1 MNTVKILH
9 CADVHIGAEQSFLG
23 FKAESRRR
31 ETLLTFEKIVD
42 LCQENEVQVLLIS
55 GDLFD
60 SNNIPNSFF
69 EAVFSKIKAFPD
81 LNVVYVAGNHDFL
94 GSRSPFLKSGLPKNL
109 YVLKTEESFVSFP
122 ELNLRV
128 YGRSFESAFLKGK
141 SVPGLVAT
149 DDGMINISLLHGEL
163 TNDLSSDYNAITKDY
178 IENSKMDY
186 IALGHIHK
194 RSDIGKI
201 GDTYFAYPG
210 CPEGQGFDE
219 LGQKGVLMGE
229 IGKGICNLQFV
240 PTSRRQ
246 HILEKIDLT
255 DVPLISADYILNYLE
270 QKYGDSYIE
279 NLYKI
284 ELSGSISPETVIDC
298 EDITARLNEKVY
310 FAKIKND
317 TTIKFDL
324 DAIAKEQSL
333 KGIFVKNMLEKIRNA
348 DENDKHKYEYAL
360 NLGLKAFS
368 GEVKF
373 NEN

>member
-1 MNTVKILH
+1 MNSVKILH
-9 CADVHIGAEQSFLG
+9 CADIHIGAEESFLG
-23 FKAESRRR
+23 IKAESRRR

-42 LCQENEVQVLLIS
+42 LCQENEVQVLLIA

-60 SNNIPNSFF
+60 SNNVPSSFC
-69 EAVFSKIKAFPD
+69 ESVISKIKSYPN
-81 LNVVYVAGNHDFL
+81 LKVVYVAGNHDFL
-94 GSRSPFLKSGLPKNL
+94 SSRSPFLKTGLPQNL
-109 YVLKTEESFVSFP
+109 YVLGTQESSVSFP
-122 ELNLRV
+122 ELNLNV

-141 SVPGLVAT
+141 SVPDLVAT
-149 DDGMINISLLHGEL
+149 DDSMINISLLHGEL
-163 TNDLSSDYNAITKDY
+163 TSDLSSNYNAITREY
-178 IENSKMDY
+178 IETSKMDY

-201 GDTYFAYPG
+201 GDTFFAYPG

-219 LGQKGVLMGE
+219 LGLKGVLMGE
-229 IGKGICNLQFV
+229 IGKGICDLQFI

-255 DVPLISADYILNYLE
+255 DIPLISADYILGYLE
-270 QKYGDSYIE
+270 QKYGDTYAE

-284 ELSGSISPETVIDC
+284 ELSGSVSPDTEIDL
-298 EDITARLNEKVY
+298 EGITARLNEKLY
-310 FAKIKND
+310 FAKIKNSS
-317 TTIKFDL
+317 TLKLDL
-324 DAIAKEQSL
+324 ETIAKEQSL
-333 KGIFVKNMLEKIRNA
+333 KGIFVKKMLEKIASA
-348 DENDKHKYEYAL
+348 DENDKQKYKYAL

>member
-9 CADVHIGAEQSFLG
+9 CADVHIGAEESFLG
-23 FKAESRRR
+23 VKAESRRR

-42 LCQENEVQVLLIS
+42 LCHDNEVQVLLIA
-55 GDLFD
+55 GDLFH

-69 EAVFSKIKAFPD
+69 EAVISKIKAFPD
-81 LNVVYVAGNHDFL
+81 LKVVYVAGNHDFI
-94 GSRSPFLKSGLPKNL
+94 SPRSPFSKSGLPKNL
-109 YVLKTEESFVSFP
+109 YILKTEESFVSFP

-141 SVPGLVAT
+141 SVPDLVAT
-149 DDGMINISLLHGEL
+149 DDSMINISLLHGEL
-163 TNDLSSDYNAITKDY
+163 TSDLSSNYNAITKDY

-186 IALGHIHK
+186 IALGHVHK

-219 LGQKGVLMGE
+219 LGEKGVLMGD
-229 IGKGICNLQFV
+229 IGKGICDLQFI
-240 PTSRRQ
+240 PTFRRQ
-246 HILEKIDLT
+246 HVLEKIDLT
-255 DVPLISADYILNYLE
+255 DIPVISADFILGYLE
-270 QKYGDSYIE
+270 QKYTKAYTE

-284 ELSGSISPETVIDC
+284 ELLGSISPETVIDC
-298 EDITARLNEKVY
+298 EDITARLNERVY
-310 FAKIKND
+310 FAKIKNS
-317 TTIKFDL
+317 TTLKLDL
-324 DAIAKEQSL
+324 EVLSKEQSL
-333 KGIFVKNMLEKIRNA
+333 KGIFVKKMLEKIEGA
-348 DENDKHKYEYAL
+348 DENDKKKYEYAL

-368 GEVKF
+368 GEVNF